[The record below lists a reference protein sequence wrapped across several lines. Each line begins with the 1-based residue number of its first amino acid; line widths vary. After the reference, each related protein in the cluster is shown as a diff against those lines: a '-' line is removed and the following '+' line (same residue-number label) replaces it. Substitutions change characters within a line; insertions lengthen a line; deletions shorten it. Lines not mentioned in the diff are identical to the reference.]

1 MSVDPDSRSA
11 STGIEWAK
19 GQPSPNQLSARGG
32 RTPLTG
38 SPSTRRS
45 RPSALQR
52 VGGGPDKHTAALA
65 RRLRPV
71 LLGLVLGIVVVLSG
85 FAIGRARQV
94 ASRNRKVVALIAP
107 TAVRTPTPTVA
118 EILDPLWQEVD
129 HLWQQR
135 AWQSAI
141 SVLERM
147 YIIDPTDADV
157 QTRLSSAH
165 FRLAE
170 ELLTPQDVDE
180 ALIELNRAI
189 RIHSGNEH
197 LRRARLHLLSYS
209 RGKEKYQQQDWDEAI
224 VHLDP
229 IFQDDPDYLD
239 VGLMLYNAH
248 YQRGLVL
255 EQEDELLEAKE
266 EYILATTVYPQ
277 GNEASAR
284 LALVTDMLRMR
295 KRIEVDISEQRM
307 RAYEKDQIVL
317 DFILSSGKPGTPTK
331 RGVFEVLDKI
341 PQDAYSSAWGLR
353 MPWWL
358 GIYWA
363 GGSENGFHALPIL
376 RNGRTLWAGYLG
388 TPISYG
394 CLVLDTPAAKR
405 LYDWAEIGTMVII
418 RD

>member
-1 MSVDPDSRSA
+1 
-11 STGIEWAK
+11 
-19 GQPSPNQLSARGG
+19 
-32 RTPLTG
+32 
-38 SPSTRRS
+38 
-45 RPSALQR
+45 
-52 VGGGPDKHTAALA
+52 
-65 RRLRPV
+65 
-71 LLGLVLGIVVVLSG
+71 LGIVVVLSG
-85 FAIGRARQV
+85 LAIGRARQV
-94 ASRNRKVVALIAP
+94 ASRSRKAVALIAP

-118 EILDPLWQEVD
+118 EILDPLWKEVD
-129 HLWQQR
+129 HLWQQS

-147 YIIDPTDADV
+147 YVIDPTDAHV
-157 QTRLSSAH
+157 QKRLSSAH

-170 ELLTPQDVDE
+170 ELLTPQGVDE
-180 ALIELNRAI
+180 ALVELNRAI

-209 RGKEKYQQQDWDEAI
+209 RGKEKYQQQDWDDAI

-266 EYILATTVYPQ
+266 EYVLATTVYPQ
-277 GNEASAR
+277 GNEASTR

-295 KRIEVDISEQRM
+295 KRIEVDISEQRG
-307 RAYEKDQIVL
+307 RAYEMDQIVL

-331 RGVFEVLDKI
+331 RGTFEVLDKI

-394 CLVLDTPAAKR
+394 CLVLDTPTAKR